1 MIFEFFLM
9 KLKYSYPVL
18 LLKYLLQFGYIY
30 GILGII
36 AILGATVL
44 GYKLILQLNTY
55 LKTKKKASSEQ
66 KIAVKTHDE
75 EKRRKNN
82 INLDNIVIP

>member
-1 MIFEFFLM
+1 M

-44 GYKLILQLNTY
+44 GYKLILELNRY
-55 LKTKKKASSEQ
+55 LKTKKKAST
-66 KIAVKTHDE
+66 KDCRRKE
-75 EKRRKNN
+75 EKKEKQRQ
-82 INLDNIVIP
+82 LG

>member
-1 MIFEFFLM
+1 M

-44 GYKLILQLNTY
+44 GYKLILQLNRY
-55 LKTKKKASSEQ
+55 LKTKKKASTEQ
-66 KIAVKTHDE
+66 RIAE
-75 EKRRKNN
+75 EKKEKQREVLSR
-82 INLDNIVIP
+82 LPSCLCAC